1 MQRTFAAFVLL
12 GALLLFALEPMAG
25 RIVLP
30 SFGSAFHVWSTTLL
44 FFQCALVLAYAY
56 AHLLAPRI
64 GAWHLVGLVAVGC
77 ALPFTLTSPSAIEV
91 ESGALAVVFTLSRIA
106 LLPFLALATTTVV
119 AHSWWTRAG
128 LSETRAP
135 IGLYAISNIG
145 SFIALLGYALLI
157 EPWFGLRMQTRAFIA
172 LYVVYVAIAARTFI
186 LSRRAWK
193 PETPSALS
201 VLSFGKEDARWLVL
215 ALTTSSL
222 LYAVSNVITV
232 DIGNLPLLWV
242 LPLSAYLLS
251 LVLAFS
257 ERKVPM
263 WLRRFWPVVAVV
275 GLTVFALSGR
285 IPAALTVAVHTSVL
299 FVLAWVV
306 HETLVACRPDVPA
319 LTRFFPERE
328 TSKFYLVTAVGGA
341 LGGALVSLLAPQ
353 LFTRLWEYPLA
364 LLLAFVVT
372 RLRKQG
378 DAEKADGP
386 WLSVLGAALLLA
398 VGYRLVMGQARQG
411 EHVIASVRSPYGLYR
426 VVERETALGTQ
437 RDLIS
442 GDTTHGRQF
451 VSGAHAQEPLSYYHR
466 EGCLGDAMALL
477 ALREGPRSL
486 GVVGLGAGVMSAYL
500 EPGEVLDVYEIDPL
514 DVALART
521 HFTFLDDTRGE
532 VRMHVGDAR
541 TVLEGEGAG
550 ARIFDLLLVDAFSGD
565 AIPTHLITREAI
577 ALYLTRIAPNG
588 LLLMHISSQL
598 YTLEPVLARIAE
610 TLDVELRWKR
620 RAPDEVTRVEGVALE
635 DPALFVAIFYRGH
648 GWETSLEARGWRVSD
663 GATNALLFED
673 DFAPI
678 LRTLRMR
685 EARR

>member
-1 MQRTFAAFVLL
+1 M
-12 GALLLFALEPMAG
+12 
-25 RIVLP
+25 
-30 SFGSAFHVWSTTLL
+30 
-44 FFQCALVLAYAY
+44 
-56 AHLLAPRI
+56 
-64 GAWHLVGLVAVGC
+64 
-77 ALPFTLTSPSAIEV
+77 
-91 ESGALAVVFTLSRIA
+91 
-106 LLPFLALATTTVV
+106 
-119 AHSWWTRAG
+119 
-128 LSETRAP
+128 
-135 IGLYAISNIG
+135 
-145 SFIALLGYALLI
+145 
-157 EPWFGLRMQTRAFIA
+157 
-172 LYVVYVAIAARTFI
+172 
-186 LSRRAWK
+186 
-193 PETPSALS
+193 
-201 VLSFGKEDARWLVL
+201 
-215 ALTTSSL
+215 
-222 LYAVSNVITV
+222 
-232 DIGNLPLLWV
+232 
-242 LPLSAYLLS
+242 
-251 LVLAFS
+251 
-257 ERKVPM
+257 
-263 WLRRFWPVVAVV
+263 
-275 GLTVFALSGR
+275 
-285 IPAALTVAVHTSVL
+285 
-299 FVLAWVV
+299 
-306 HETLVACRPDVPA
+306 
-319 LTRFFPERE
+319 
-328 TSKFYLVTAVGGA
+328 
-341 LGGALVSLLAPQ
+341 
-353 LFTRLWEYPLA
+353 
-364 LLLAFVVT
+364 T

-541 TVLEGEGAG
+541 TVLVGEGAG